1 MDPGPPPA
9 RLAVSPAPTGCP
21 VSPVHGAGRTP
32 PLGRALPS
40 APAQPRWGLFL
51 ILAGLL
57 ALGFAVPFYH
67 WARLATSRDLLSHL
81 PLVPFIAAYL
91 VWLQRTTL
99 PALTVGMRWP
109 AAPLAI
115 LAGGLLMPVVTG
127 RMPEAENR
135 LAFEMLSFC
144 LLLWSLGFLILGGPV
159 LRRLAFPALFLIFMV
174 PFPPAVENAI
184 EIFLQRAS
192 AETAFLFLQ
201 WAGIPVLRQGLTFDM
216 PGLSI
221 QVAPECSGIRSSW
234 VLLMTSLL
242 AGHLFLRSTWKRA
255 GLALLVVPLGILR
268 NGFRILV
275 ISWLCVYRDPSWID
289 SGLHHRG
296 GPIFFVLSLVPF
308 AVILLWLIKTD
319 RRSRGDVSRGVPA
332 AQT

>member
-1 MDPGPPPA
+1 MDHGPQPV
-9 RLAVSPAPTGCP
+9 RVTDSPAPAGCP
-21 VSPVHGAGRTP
+21 VSPVHGTGRTP
-32 PLGRALPS
+32 PFGSALPS
-40 APAQPRWGLFL
+40 APAQPRWSLFL

-57 ALGFAVPFYH
+57 ALGFALPFYH
-67 WARLATSRDLLSHL
+67 WAGLARRRDLLSHL
-81 PLVPFIAAYL
+81 PLVPFITAYL

-99 PALTVGMRWP
+99 PSLTVGMRWP
-109 AAPLAI
+109 AAPLAV
-115 LAGGLLMPVVTG
+115 LAGGLLMPVVKG
-127 RMPEAENR
+127 LMPEAENR
-135 LAFEMLSFC
+135 LALEMLSFC
-144 LLLWSLGFLILGGPV
+144 LLLWGLGFLILGGHV

-174 PFPPAVENAI
+174 PFPPVVEDAI

-242 AGHLFLRSTWKRA
+242 AGHLFLRSAWKRA

-289 SGLHHRG
+289 SALHHRG

-308 AVILLWLIKTD
+308 TVLLLWLVKSD
-319 RRSRGDVSRGVPA
+319 RQSGGNVSRGVSA
-332 AQT
+332 GQT